1 MASPNSRPVND
12 SYGGFA
18 ITLHWLTAALIV
30 ANLLLGLSMVDLPIS
45 PRKLQWY
52 IWHKWVGI
60 TVFLITSIRLG
71 WRAVHPAPPLVAM
84 PEWQRKAASVSH
96 KFLYALLLL
105 IPISGWLYSSATGVQ
120 VVYLGVVP
128 LPNLLPKD
136 KALAELLL
144 GVHVGGNLLLFA
156 VVCLHT
162 AAALKH
168 HFGDRDETLARMLPF
183 LRRKRAVE

>member
-1 MASPNSRPVND
+1 MAILQIGRGND
-12 SYGGFA
+12 GYGRVA
-18 ITLHWLTAALIV
+18 IALHWLTAALVV

-52 IWHKWVGI
+52 IWHKWIGI
-60 TVFLITSIRLG
+60 TVFLVASVRLA
-71 WRAVHPAPPLVAM
+71 WHAVHPPPPPVAM
-84 PEWQRKAASVSH
+84 PEWQRIAASVSH
-96 KFLYALLLL
+96 KLLYALLLL

-136 KALAELLL
+136 KALADLLR
-144 GVHVGGNLLLFA
+144 GVHLAGNLTLFA

-162 AAALKH
+162 AAAVRH
-168 HFGDRDETLARMLPF
+168 HWVDRDETLTRMLPF
-183 LRRKRAVE
+183 LKRKRAVE